1 MPKTARDSIL
11 GIDWSGRTCN
21 TINVRTQPVYAKAK
35 RLALQWDADAV
46 DGSREKEAA
55 AWLVQASDALFLRT
69 NDLDRRQ
76 SDPIKYRMELFLAGD
91 WERVWGDFSRDAE
104 TMLEATRIDAPSTP
118 EPGFDLG
125 QGFRVPQH
133 DIPPPA
139 VSEVRRFD
147 QALKMCKL
155 GRLGDAVRA
164 LMPAKRAPRNDET
177 LAKVREF
184 FPAPA
189 GDELDM
195 ESLRS
200 LLAGRDVEEAFSL
213 DAFVATIRDADRGK
227 AADRFGCRAEH
238 VQALLGTEDGRA
250 AIALMRKRELA
261 IFAGKAPT
269 SIPTDRGR
277 RTSHRPRKT
286 QQPRC
291 PPRRGGRHPEE
302 TRSVGHRGT
311 GTSRSPISFLLVER
325 PSCAT
330 RLRRLARHAKVSSR
344 SVGVLAPQ
352 QGGYPRP
359 HGLGYRLSE
368 GLDTTRSGGSQAAG
382 RGGRPT
388 PVGDR
393 RPVRKLVTDLFFYE
407 H

>member
-1 MPKTARDSIL
+1 MPRTARDSIL
-11 GIDWSGRTCN
+11 GINWSGRTCN

-91 WERVWGDFSRDAE
+91 WERVWDDFSRDAE
-104 TMLEATRIDAPSTP
+104 TMLEATRVDAPSTP

-189 GDELDM
+189 GDELDL

-213 DAFVATIRDADRGK
+213 DAFVATIRDADKGK

-250 AIALMRKRELA
+250 AIALMRKRQLA

-269 SIPTDRGR
+269 SILQVAGGGRLIALEKPNNRGVR
-277 RTSHRPRKT
+277 PVVVVDTPRKLALSAIAAQRHGRSNGPVRGCHRSHRQDPQREGWAHHEVLAGA
-286 QQPRC
+286 
-291 PPRRGGRHPEE
+291 PRRE
-302 TRSVGHRGT
+302 RS
-311 GTSRSPISFLLVER
+311 
-325 PSCAT
+325 
-330 RLRRLARHAKVSSR
+330 
-344 SVGVLAPQ
+344 Q
-352 QGGYPRP
+352 
-359 HGLGYRLSE
+359 
-368 GLDTTRSGGSQAAG
+368 SQ
-382 RGGRPT
+382 
-388 PVGDR
+388 
-393 RPVRKLVTDLFFYE
+393 
-407 H
+407 